1 MKSKELLR
9 GILNNYRTKLFF
21 ALLVL
26 FLLRCGGNYQKGQYI
41 VNYASAS
48 SLAND
53 RGMVGIVKGSKLDDE
68 GNMGG
73 GIFALY
79 FLVAV
84 PEGRFTGLGA
94 KNDNRTYE
102 SLFEYTWFEKDKSK
116 KDTAFVLKITWDR
129 KKDFVN
135 IYDAD
140 LNRQNGNAFLIM
152 FDKDMKPLVKQFK
165 GLDADNEEDI
175 LAFYKNQDKDNIEL
189 SKLLIYRK

>member
-1 MKSKELLR
+1 MTLKN
-9 GILNNYRTKLFF
+9 IINNYRTKLLF

-41 VNYASAS
+41 VNEASAA

-53 RGMVGIVKGSKLDDE
+53 RGMIGIIKGSKLDDE

-79 FLVAV
+79 FLVVV

-94 KNDNRTYE
+94 KNDNKTYE
-102 SLFEYTWFEKDKSK
+102 SQFEYTWFEKDKSK
-116 KDTAFVLKITWDR
+116 KDTTFVLNITWDR

-135 IYDAD
+135 IYDNN

-165 GLDADNEEDI
+165 GLETDNEEDI
-175 LAFYKNQDKDNIEL
+175 LAFYKNQNKDNEEL
-189 SKLLIYRK
+189 SKIMIYKK